1 MFGFNRD
8 VLGQLDIVDGLED
21 RETLADGRNA
31 HFLQAFGVEKAEDIA
46 GYVVLWNAMGDWSYR
61 RDE

>member
-46 GYVVLWNAMGDWSYR
+46 GYVVL
-61 RDE
+61 